1 MKRTLEQLR
10 EDAID
15 IPLTTRMRQRAKST
29 GDARAERNAL
39 CVLAVAE
46 YLEHWQGYEINLD
59 ASDVWNP
66 VLRRLDVA
74 DVPVEGL
81 GRLECRLVQDEAVLP
96 QLPPEVWY
104 DRIGYVYVQLQ
115 PDAARLLCVV
125 LPFDPEQQDEI
136 EIEPIDALLEHLA
149 RLAIAMPIVA
159 AELVMPLAHGT
170 VLDADQQLA
179 VVAQLERIY
188 RQERSSRW
196 GLRAEEV
203 LMGRSTVGAVREE
216 MQASPES
223 FARQELAERL
233 MEKLAIVWNE
243 LRG

>member
-46 YLEHWQGYEINLD
+46 YLEHWQGYGINLD

-81 GRLECRLVQDEAVLP
+81 GRLECRLVHDEAVLP

-115 PDAARLLCVV
+115 PDAARLLGVV
-125 LPFDPEQQDEI
+125 LPFDPEQQI
-136 EIEPIDALLEHLA
+136 ELESIDSLLEHLA

-159 AELVMPLAHGT
+159 EEL
-170 VLDADQQLA
+170 DINADQRLA
-179 VVAQLERIY
+179 IVAQLERIY

-203 LMGRSTVGAVREE
+203 LTGGSMVGAIREK
-216 MQASPES
+216 SKES
-223 FARQELAERL
+223 EESIERQELAERL
-233 MEKLAIVWNE
+233 MEKLSTVWNE
-243 LRG
+243 LQGECDG

>member
-10 EDAID
+10 EEAID
-15 IPLTTRMRQRAKST
+15 IPLTTRMRQRAKAT
-29 GDARAERNAL
+29 GDERAQQNAL

-46 YLEHWQGYEINLD
+46 YLEHWQGYGINLD

-81 GRLECRLVQDEAVLP
+81 GRLECRLVQAEAVLP

-115 PDAARLLCVV
+115 PGAARLLGVV
-125 LPFDPEQQDEI
+125 LPFDPEQQQEI
-136 EIEPIDALLEHLA
+136 ELESIDSLLEHLA
-149 RLAIAMPIVA
+149 RLAVALPIVA
-159 AELVMPLAHGT
+159 AELAINT
-170 VLDADQQLA
+170 DQQLA
-179 VVAQLERIY
+179 IVAQLERIY

-203 LMGRSTVGAVREE
+203 LTGRSTVGAMREE
-216 MQASPES
+216 SKES
-223 FARQELAERL
+223 EESIEGQEFAERL
-233 MEKLAIVWNE
+233 MERLARAWND
-243 LRG
+243 L

>member
-10 EDAID
+10 EDAIE

-29 GDARAERNAL
+29 GNKRVEQNAL
-39 CVLAVAE
+39 CVLAMAE
-46 YLEHWQGYEINLD
+46 YLEHWQGYGINLD

-66 VLRRLDVA
+66 VLRQLDVA

-115 PDAARLLCVV
+115 PEAARLLGVV
-125 LPFDPEQQDEI
+125 LPFDPEQQNEI
-136 EIEPIDALLEHLA
+136 ELELIDSLLEHLA
-149 RLAIAMPIVA
+149 RLAIAMPIM
-159 AELVMPLAHGT
+159 AEE
-170 VLDADQQLA
+170 LDINADQRLA
-179 VVAQLERIY
+179 IVAQLERIY

-203 LMGRSTVGAVREE
+203 LTGQSLAGAVREE
-216 MQASPES
+216 VKES
-223 FARQELAERL
+223 KELIVRQELAERL
-233 MEKLAIVWNE
+233 MDKLATVWDE

>member
-10 EDAID
+10 EDAIN
-15 IPLTTRMRQRAKST
+15 IPLTMRMRQRAKST

-46 YLEHWQGYEINLD
+46 YLENWQGYGINLE

-115 PDAARLLCVV
+115 PDEARLLCVV

-136 EIEPIDALLEHLA
+136 EIEPIDVLLEHLA

-159 AELVMPLAHGT
+159 AELAI
-170 VLDADQQLA
+170 DADQRLA
-179 VVAQLERIY
+179 IVAQLERIY

-196 GLRAEEV
+196 GLRAEAV
-203 LMGRSTVGAVREE
+203 LTGRLTIGTVRGESKESEE
-216 MQASPES
+216 TI
-223 FARQELAERL
+223 ARQELAERL
-233 MEKLAIVWNE
+233 MEKLSTVWNE